1 MAQRNIKMMFAYG
14 GISHIGII
22 LIGIGQGNQTGYVG
36 GIFYLLND
44 AVMQAALFYLAGIA
58 ICHYGVKTIDDIGRI
73 GKKSIWITS
82 SFIIVALGMIGLPPT
97 GGFVGKWN
105 IMLGAL
111 EAGNYFSVAAVVF
124 STLLTLAYFVKI
136 LTGIFSQIS
145 NQQDAT
151 FGEIPFSFKMTL
163 GVTSTAILLL
173 GLFSDPI
180 IQLLLDHA
188 LPPRF

>member
-1 MAQRNIKMMFAYG
+1 
-14 GISHIGII
+14 
-22 LIGIGQGNQTGYVG
+22 
-36 GIFYLLND
+36 
-44 AVMQAALFYLAGIA
+44 
-58 ICHYGVKTIDDIGRI
+58 
-73 GKKSIWITS
+73 
-82 SFIIVALGMIGLPPT
+82 MIGLPPT
-97 GGFVGKWN
+97 GGFFGKWN

-111 EAGNYFSVAAVVF
+111 EASNYFSVAAVVF

-136 LTGIFSQIS
+136 MTGIFSQTS

-163 GVTSTAILLL
+163 GVTSAAILLL

-180 IQLLLDHA
+180 VQLLLNHA